1 MKQQLLFMGIIL
13 CTLCNSVSAQ
23 VKLEAES
30 AQRTNCTIVSNNR
43 YSGGKAVQMTEENA
57 RLTCTFNLDERGKY
71 TVLVAGDG
79 IGGAKYVN
87 CSVNGTSCSFQLN
100 SYGEVEVGTFFFQQG
115 NNTLVITPSWTW
127 YNIDYLR
134 LQPYTDTLTFD
145 ISESP
150 VDAQATDEARVMYAF
165 LLENFGKRSISG
177 IMTGDMA
184 TANGNVKQHAD
195 MKAVYAVSG
204 KYPAL
209 VGFDFMNATGKEAS
223 SSWNQNYTN
232 SSMQLAKD
240 TYRKGGF
247 PAFTW
252 HWRDPS
258 YGSNEFYTSGTNMKI
273 SNALKS
279 DGSWDTS
286 SSLYKNIIKDIDAI
300 ADRFLELQREGMA
313 CIFRPLHEASGGWFW
328 WGREGAEPFKKL
340 YRLMYDEMVNVK
352 GVHNVIWVWNAGD
365 NDTDWNPGEE
375 YYDIVSAD
383 IYNADFDYSSNYP
396 SFDHLK
402 ALTKGKKI
410 IALSENGPIPD
421 IQACA
426 DEEALWSWWMPWYQ
440 TWNGGF
446 VNKTSKEEWTKCMN
460 DPRVVTLEDLS
471 AGWPSYAS
479 IRTPS
484 ASSTTRR
491 IITDLHGRILQE
503 EPRQGFFIINQQVC
517 YKK

>member
-30 AQRTNCTIVSNNR
+30 AQRSNCTIVSNNR

-57 RLTCTFNLDERGKY
+57 LLTFTFNLDECGKY

-115 NNTLVITPSWTW
+115 NNSLVITPSWTW

-134 LQPYTDTLTFD
+134 LQPYTDTLTFE

-328 WGREGAEPFKKL
+328 WGCEGAEPFKKL
-340 YRLMYDEMVNVK
+340 YRLIYDEMVNVK
-352 GVHNVIWVWNAGD
+352 GVHNLIWVWNAGD
-365 NDTDWNPGEE
+365 NDTDWNPGDE

-426 DEEALWSWWMPWYQ
+426 DEDALWSWWMPWYQ